1 MNPTLPDYFPVP
13 SMYRTIG
20 STLAAILLL
29 FVLSLLVVGDVSA
42 RRSLYDEPHDAPL
55 KNIEEKVWEEET
67 ADLPGFPK
75 DENLLEFQVD
85 QPGSKFRYFIDTASI
100 SVGEDDG
107 VVRYTLVIR
116 SKSGG
121 QNVMFE
127 AMHCTERQYKTF
139 AYGTSK
145 GEFRPLRKPRWR
157 SIRETSNV
165 RYRRDLCAISKPGRP
180 ACRNRSSMPYVI
192 PERIGRIQGFETST
206 GHPRRSLHP
215 VLVSL
220 AL

>member
-1 MNPTLPDYFPVP
+1 M
-13 SMYRTIG
+13 
-20 STLAAILLL
+20 
-29 FVLSLLVVGDVSA
+29 
-42 RRSLYDEPHDAPL
+42 
-55 KNIEEKVWEEET
+55 WEEET

-165 RYRRDLCAISKPGRP
+165 RYRRDLWEYYLCD
-180 ACRNRSSMPYVI
+180 
-192 PERIGRIQGFETST
+192 FETRKTRLPEQIIDAIRYPRENRPDT
-206 GHPRRSLHP
+206 GF
-215 VLVSL
+215 
-220 AL
+220 